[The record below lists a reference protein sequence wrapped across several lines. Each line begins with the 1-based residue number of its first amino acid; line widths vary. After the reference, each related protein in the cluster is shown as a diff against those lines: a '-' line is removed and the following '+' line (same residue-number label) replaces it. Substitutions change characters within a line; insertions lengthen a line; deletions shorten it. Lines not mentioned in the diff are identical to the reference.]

1 MDSEGNPVIDVCI
14 SCGFGEDNRYAL
26 DINNRIPEKIQLAV
40 YKYDVFMDIKED
52 IVKAISRHHTHVK
65 VVHLPL
71 DTLRRSFTDIN
82 TLIKFCFNEFGCLKY
97 VVHPNKFIEAFI
109 YKFLYK
115 WEIEG
120 VTLCVETFPYRN
132 KKKIRTPIDI
142 MEWCIR
148 YPGLNMV
155 IDTSHIEEIWMNH
168 MIMPSLLKY
177 TSVIHLSNKSKEFGQ
192 HLPFNHPKGIH
203 NLVKFVRDLKY
214 NYKWNGDLVLEYMPE
229 YQHKLIK
236 NRDYIERLLA

>member
-1 MDSEGNPVIDVCI
+1 
-14 SCGFGEDNRYAL
+14 
-26 DINNRIPEKIQLAV
+26 
-40 YKYDVFMDIKED
+40 
-52 IVKAISRHHTHVK
+52 
-65 VVHLPL
+65 
-71 DTLRRSFTDIN
+71 
-82 TLIKFCFNEFGCLKY
+82 
-97 VVHPNKFIEAFI
+97 
-109 YKFLYK
+109 
-115 WEIEG
+115 
-120 VTLCVETFPYRN
+120 
-132 KKKIRTPIDI
+132 
-142 MEWCIR
+142 MEWCFR

-192 HLPFNHPKGIH
+192 HLPFNHPKGVH

-214 NYKWNGDLVLEYMPE
+214 TYKWKGDLVLEYMPE